1 MRTTKVI
8 TYASPG
14 GDTINLTPRQ
24 VAALTA
30 ARVWP
35 RTWLGEEYCMVSR
48 GLHFGARSVD
58 SDLPS
63 DIVERAI

>member
-1 MRTTKVI
+1 MRTTKVT
-8 TYASPG
+8 TYQAPG
-14 GDTINLTPRQ
+14 GETINLTPRQ

-35 RTWLGEEYCMVSR
+35 RTGRGEEYCMVSH
-48 GLHFGARSVD
+48 GLHLGARSVD

-63 DIVERAI
+63 DIVE